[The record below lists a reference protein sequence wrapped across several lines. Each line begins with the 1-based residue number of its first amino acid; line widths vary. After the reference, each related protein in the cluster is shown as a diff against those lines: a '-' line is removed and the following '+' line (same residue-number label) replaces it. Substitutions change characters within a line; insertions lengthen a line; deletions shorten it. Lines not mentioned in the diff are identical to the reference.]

1 MYTVGGWQ
9 KVCITG
15 WFCLWLLGWG
25 QVSAQTGQ
33 PAMASVEG
41 FVVDRQ
47 TGQPIA
53 FANLSVQNEQGQ
65 TVARQQTAA
74 NGAFRMRLNPQQ
86 RYTVE
91 VQAEGYQ
98 NGQDVIDFTVPYVR
112 QVTGKRLQLSPV
124 TGGKT
129 QASGSSAYSVYFQAR
144 SAVLSPAAPQLLQP
158 LLKRLTASNERLVLT
173 GFTDGQGNIS
183 LNELLAGDRAAAVK
197 TFFLQNGIRSE
208 RITIRNANLAQTEPD
223 VPLAQKRR
231 VDIRIE

>member
-1 MYTVGGWQ
+1 M
-9 KVCITG
+9 
-15 WFCLWLLGWG
+15 LWWG

-33 PAMASVEG
+33 PSMASVEG

-53 FANLSVQNEQGQ
+53 FANLSVQDEQGQ

-86 RYTVE
+86 RYMVE
-91 VQAEGYQ
+91 VHAEGYQ
-98 NGQDVIDFTVPYVR
+98 SAQDVIDFTVPYVR
-112 QVTGKRLQLSPV
+112 QVTGKRFRLSPA
-124 TGGKT
+124 TGGII
-129 QASGSSAYSVYFQAR
+129 QASGSQTFSVYFQAR
-144 SAVLSPAAPQLLQP
+144 SAILSPVALQLLQP

-173 GFTDGQGNIS
+173 GFTDGKGNVN

-208 RITIRNANLAQTEPD
+208 RITIRNANPEQMEPN